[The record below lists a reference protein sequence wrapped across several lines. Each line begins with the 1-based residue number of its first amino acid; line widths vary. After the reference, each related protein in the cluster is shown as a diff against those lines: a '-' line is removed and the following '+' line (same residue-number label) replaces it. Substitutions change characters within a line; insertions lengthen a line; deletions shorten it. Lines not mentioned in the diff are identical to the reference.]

1 MYCHNC
7 GTRNPKGSNFCG
19 ACGAT
24 LQPVDSAE
32 TTITF
37 MPVDAGDEPEDIQLS
52 PDDLGPGKAVLVVKK
67 GPEAGTNFFLDKDV
81 VTCGR
86 DASRDIFLDDV
97 TVSRRHAEIRR
108 HDNDFTIVDSDS
120 LNGTFVN
127 RNRVDEAQLA
137 NGDEIQIGKFKLVI
151 FTEGQTPA
159 PEGLAPA

>member
-7 GTRNPKGSNFCG
+7 GTRNPRGANFCG

-24 LQPVDSAE
+24 LKPVDSNE
-32 TTITF
+32 TTISF
-37 MPVDAGDEPEDIQLS
+37 MPVDAGEEAEDVQL
-52 PDDLGPGKAVLVVKK
+52 PMDDLAAGKAVLVVKK
-67 GPEAGTNFFLDKDV
+67 GPEAGTNFFLEKDV

-86 DASRDIFLDDV
+86 DAGSDIFLDDV

-108 HDNDFTIVDSDS
+108 ENNEFSIVDSDS

-127 RNRVDEAQLA
+127 RNRVENSPLV

-151 FTEGQTPA
+151 FTDGQA
-159 PEGLAPA
+159 PV

>member
-7 GTRNPKGSNFCG
+7 GTRNPRGANFCG

-24 LQPVDSAE
+24 LQPVDSNE
-32 TTITF
+32 TTISF
-37 MPVDAGDEPEDIQLS
+37 MPVDAGEPSEEVQLPLEDLS
-52 PDDLGPGKAVLVVKK
+52 EGKAVLVVKK
-67 GPEAGTNFFLDKDV
+67 GPDAGTNFFLEKDV

-86 DASRDIFLDDV
+86 DAGSDIFLDDV

-108 HDNDFTIVDSDS
+108 NGNEFTIVDSDS

-127 RNRVDEAQLA
+127 RNRVEKAPLS

-151 FTEGQTPA
+151 FTEGQA
-159 PEGLAPA
+159 PV

>member
-7 GTRNPKGSNFCG
+7 GTRNPRGANFCG

-24 LQPVDSAE
+24 LQPVDATE
-32 TTITF
+32 TTISF
-37 MPVDAGDEPEDIQLS
+37 VPVDAGEDSEEVQL
-52 PDDLGPGKAVLVVKK
+52 PLEDLSEGKAVLVVKK
-67 GPEAGTNFFLDKDV
+67 GPDAGTNFFLEKDV

-86 DASRDIFLDDV
+86 DASSDIFLDDV

-108 HDNDFTIVDSDS
+108 SGNEFTIVDSDS

-127 RNRVDEAQLA
+127 RNRVDKARLS

-151 FTEGQTPA
+151 FTEGAA
-159 PEGLAPA
+159 PV